1 MKKIILTTVFCFTT
15 AGFLAAQ
22 IKLPDIAPSAK
33 APDYSFIVYPNLTRE
48 IFTEAWRETALN
60 PTCEFQG
67 VKFEAYNLLQPAKL
81 IENLQQRKKREEA
94 H

>member
-22 IKLPDIAPSAK
+22 
-33 APDYSFIVYPNLTRE
+33 VYPNLTRE

-81 IENLQQRKKREEA
+81 IENLQQRRKHEEA